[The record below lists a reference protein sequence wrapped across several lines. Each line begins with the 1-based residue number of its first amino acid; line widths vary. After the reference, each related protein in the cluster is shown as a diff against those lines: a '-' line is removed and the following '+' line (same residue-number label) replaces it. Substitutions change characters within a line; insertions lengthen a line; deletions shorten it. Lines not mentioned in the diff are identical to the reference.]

1 MGRVVGLTFEEIVA
15 SAVTMPDP
23 EGTENKDPEITVG
36 KDPENGK
43 EESGETPGDP
53 EGTENKAAK
62 PKGTAKKG

>member
-1 MGRVVGLTFEEIVA
+1 
-15 SAVTMPDP
+15 MPDP

-53 EGTENKAAK
+53 EGH
-62 PKGTAKKG
+62 